1 MGAKMADFR
10 PPPGKW
16 QRRKDFFLFL
26 KLVTFADFSALPAI
40 IRKCT
45 QNEEGFPRSRACVQ
59 GGMQDP

>member
-10 PPPGKW
+10 SPPEKW
-16 QRRKDFFLFL
+16 QKRKNFFLFL

-59 GGMQDP
+59 GGVQDP